1 MLLLLAATAQVDDA
15 TLRQRETNP
24 EHQEAELR
32 TALRD
37 AVGTDSRDGAWEK
50 FKLEALADN
59 YGFDPRSNAKLRD
72 MLKAAG
78 HGPLDFCHPDVI
90 HDPLIAQWQRGMDLQ
105 LAAGAERKWS
115 NARASSDA
123 PLDTYCRLVSAC
135 MIATEDAFAIEQE
148 AVGNYEELYGGAP
161 GAAFDFLSEFLAVAT
176 EAGFMPAWWDDEHT
190 ERLLWRANVPDD
202 EHRQEKSH
210 CYIRS
215 RQRWRMSD
223 LEARW
228 GAKKTRTLRALA
240 AAVWDKMPADRRRQR
255 SETPADQNEIF
266 ESFERRL
273 LQLASDWDADRLTEP
288 MVDVLLGSIWKHGT
302 LTAAAFVRLDELIP
316 AQQDYM
322 RALGG
327 ALPHGIPRA
336 GKASDATAAVDEFRF
351 MASTSDADARK
362 LARAETRWEGT
373 DLDDLSPAEIRR
385 FLFVEAMRL
394 RVAHVAPEAIEG
406 AERGGERLRSKVSA
420 AGESISIT

>member
-1 MLLLLAATAQVDDA
+1 MSARAPHSDSPASLMLLLLAAAQVDDA
-15 TLRQRETNP
+15 TLRQREANP

-32 TALRD
+32 TALRG

-78 HGPLDFCHPDVI
+78 HGPLDFCHPDVN

-105 LAAGAERKWS
+105 LAAGAERKWW

-176 EAGFMPAWWDDEHT
+176 
-190 ERLLWRANVPDD
+190 
-202 EHRQEKSH
+202 
-210 CYIRS
+210 
-215 RQRWRMSD
+215 
-223 LEARW
+223 
-228 GAKKTRTLRALA
+228 
-240 AAVWDKMPADRRRQR
+240 
-255 SETPADQNEIF
+255 
-266 ESFERRL
+266 
-273 LQLASDWDADRLTEP
+273 
-288 MVDVLLGSIWKHGT
+288 
-302 LTAAAFVRLDELIP
+302 
-316 AQQDYM
+316 
-322 RALGG
+322 
-327 ALPHGIPRA
+327 
-336 GKASDATAAVDEFRF
+336 
-351 MASTSDADARK
+351 ASTSDADARK

-385 FLFVEAMRL
+385 YLFVEAMRL
-394 RVAHVAPEAIEG
+394 RVAHAAPEAIEG
-406 AERGGERLRSKVSA
+406 GERGGERLRSTVVSA
-420 AGESISIT
+420 AGESSSIT